1 MDLDQLA
8 AEIRSALTHLNDPSY
23 LENHPLARRIA
34 SASSDTMAGRGPALK
49 RVLLLSIEAL
59 DPGASV
65 PASSPEARPYQILR
79 RYYISKR
86 SMVQIAMQLAISE
99 SYAYRE
105 LRRAIL
111 SVAHI
116 VAEYLNQDDG
126 RTASGQPSPVTQVR
140 AEVERLALGA
150 YRQVELIVL
159 LETILDSLQGLAAAH
174 HIEVKLLNEAR
185 WTSLVANR
193 TMLRQ
198 AVLNLLSHV
207 LSVHEGP
214 GAVIVRV
221 TNAERKIQMETCF
234 RSQRACAPVAPSAP
248 YGIAVQILATM
259 GIPWQLESDAEG
271 SVCFRMQIKP
281 AEEQVVLIVDDN
293 PGMISLLGRYLRQ
306 RGMRIYGATSGPE
319 ALRLLERA
327 PDVILLDIMMP
338 DQDGWEIMQAL
349 REHPAGRQAKIVV
362 CSIIDD
368 PALSATMGAD
378 GFLHKPVDAADLYRV
393 LDAAL
398 SA

>member
-1 MDLDQLA
+1 M
-8 AEIRSALTHLNDPSY
+8 
-23 LENHPLARRIA
+23 
-34 SASSDTMAGRGPALK
+34 
-49 RVLLLSIEAL
+49 
-59 DPGASV
+59 
-65 PASSPEARPYQILR
+65 
-79 RYYISKR
+79 
-86 SMVQIAMQLAISE
+86 
-99 SYAYRE
+99 
-105 LRRAIL
+105 
-111 SVAHI
+111 
-116 VAEYLNQDDG
+116 
-126 RTASGQPSPVTQVR
+126 
-140 AEVERLALGA
+140 
-150 YRQVELIVL
+150 
-159 LETILDSLQGLAAAH
+159 
-174 HIEVKLLNEAR
+174 KLLNEAR